1 MQAKVRSV
9 AFQGIDVLP
18 VDVQVL
24 VAPGQLAFVMV
35 GLADK
40 AGGESRER
48 VRATFRALGLS
59 LPPQRITVNLS
70 PADLAKEGSHY
81 DLPIAL
87 GLLAAMGVV
96 PRESVA
102 NYVVL
107 GELALDGSLSR
118 VPGVLP
124 AAIAARAA
132 GRGVIC
138 PAVCGG
144 EAAWGGFGADPHGD
158 EGSDGPTIIAAP
170 SLLALINHLRGQQ
183 KLASPE
189 ARVADDR
196 ASYPDLAEIKG
207 QESAKRVLEVA
218 AAGGHNLLMIGPPGS
233 GKSMLAARLAGIL
246 PPLEAEEALEA
257 SMVRSL
263 AGDLGEGKLS
273 RRRTFRDPHHSATLQ
288 ALVGGGPRAR
298 PGEVSLAHHGVL
310 FLDELPEFNRASLE
324 ALRQPLES
332 GRVTVAR
339 ANAHVTYPARF
350 QLVAAMNPCRC
361 GHLMEP
367 SRACGRAPRCGL
379 DYQGK
384 ISGPLLDRIDLCI
397 DVPPVAAADL
407 ALPPPA
413 ETSADVAA
421 RVAAARAVQ
430 RDRLEEFD
438 RKGKLLAVEAD
449 ESAGLLADRVRNW
462 SKPRCNADTDGAV
475 LAAIAEPDAEG
486 RALLTRAAERLGLS
500 ARAWHRTLRVART
513 LADLDGSDAVRRLHI
528 AEALNYRRPQPRAAL
543 AA

>member
-1 MQAKVRSV
+1 MASTPRRRQRWS
-9 AFQGIDVLP
+9 D
-18 VDVQVL
+18 
-24 VAPGQLAFVMV
+24 
-35 GLADK
+35 
-40 AGGESRER
+40 R
-48 VRATFRALGLS
+48 
-59 LPPQRITVNLS
+59 PP
-70 PADLAKEGSHY
+70 
-81 DLPIAL
+81 
-87 GLLAAMGVV
+87 
-96 PRESVA
+96 
-102 NYVVL
+102 
-107 GELALDGSLSR
+107 
-118 VPGVLP
+118 
-124 AAIAARAA
+124 
-132 GRGVIC
+132 
-138 PAVCGG
+138 
-144 EAAWGGFGADPHGD
+144 
-158 EGSDGPTIIAAP
+158 IIAAP

-183 KLASPE
+183 SLPAPE
-189 ARVADDR
+189 ALIAEDR

-233 GKSMLAARLAGIL
+233 GKSMLAARLPGIL
-246 PPLEAEEALEA
+246 PPLEPEEALEA

-288 ALVGGGPRAR
+288 ALVGGGLRAR

-310 FLDELPEFNRASLE
+310 FLDELPEFNRATLE

-384 ISGPLLDRIDLCI
+384 LSGPLLDRIDLCI
-397 DVPPVAAADL
+397 DVPPVSAADL

-413 ETSADVAA
+413 EGSADVAA

-430 RDRLEEFD
+430 RERLEEFD

-449 ESAGLLADRVRNW
+449 R
-462 SKPRCNADTDGAV
+462 DGGPA
-475 LAAIAEPDAEG
+475 
-486 RALLTRAAERLGLS
+486 
-500 ARAWHRTLRVART
+500 
-513 LADLDGSDAVRRLHI
+513 
-528 AEALNYRRPQPRAAL
+528 RRPRAQLVQAALQRRHRRRRAGGHRRARRRGPRAAHARGRAARPVGPRL
-543 AA
+543 ASHLARGAHAGRSRRLGRRATPAHRRSPELSPAAAAAGDGGVGPNTLATALPAVIKVGRSSVTS